1 MSQEKDD
8 ISKMLMEV
16 GATAEIVGVS
26 KLTEILKHIQKSQ
39 KELTIEEYDKAMFII
54 NIVCETYS
62 MSLEDFY
69 SNKRKNNRRY
79 ALGSVFYIL
88 YKKYDCDNEQ
98 ISFITNKP
106 FPLISILIKEIKEM
120 SRTHPFE
127 KQILS
132 KLDNI
137 LLKLENN

>member
-1 MSQEKDD
+1 MSQEKSD

-16 GATAEIVGVS
+16 GVTAEIVGVT
-26 KLTEILKHIQKSQ
+26 KLTEILKDIQKSQ
-39 KELTIEEYDKAMFII
+39 KDLTIEEYDKAMSII
-54 NIVCETYS
+54 NVVCETYS

-88 YKKYDCDNEQ
+88 YKKENFDYEK
-98 ISFITNKP
+98 ISFITKKP

-120 SRTHPFE
+120 RKTHPFD

-132 KLDNI
+132 KLDTI
-137 LLKLENN
+137 LLKLENK

>member
-1 MSQEKDD
+1 MNQEKDD

-39 KELTIEEYDKAMFII
+39 KDLTIEEYDKAMLII

-62 MSLEDFY
+62 MTLEDFY

-88 YKKYDCDNEQ
+88 YKKESFDYEK
-98 ISFITNKP
+98 ISFITKKP

-132 KLDNI
+132 KLDDI

>member
-26 KLTEILKHIQKSQ
+26 KLTEILKNIQKST
-39 KELTIEEYDKAMFII
+39 KDLTIEEYDKAMFII

-88 YKKYDCDNEQ
+88 YKKYDFDYEK
-98 ISFITNKP
+98 ISFITKKP

-132 KLDNI
+132 KLDDI

>member
-69 SNKRKNNRRY
+69 STKRKNNRRY

-88 YKKYDCDNEQ
+88 YKKYDFDYEK
-98 ISFITNKP
+98 ISFITKKP

>member
-1 MSQEKDD
+1 MSQEKSD
-8 ISKMLMEV
+8 ILKMLMEV
-16 GATAEIVGVS
+16 GATAEIVGVT
-26 KLTEILKHIQKSQ
+26 KLTEILKDIQKTQ
-39 KELTIEEYDKAMFII
+39 KDLTIEEYEKAMSII
-54 NIVCETYS
+54 NVVCETYS

-88 YKKYDCDNEQ
+88 YKKENFDYEK
-98 ISFITNKP
+98 ISFITKKP

-120 SRTHPFE
+120 SKTHPFE

-132 KLDNI
+132 KLDTI
-137 LLKLENN
+137 LLKLENK

>member
-1 MSQEKDD
+1 MSQEKSD
-8 ISKMLMEV
+8 ILKMLMEV
-16 GATAEIVGVS
+16 GTTAEIVGVT
-26 KLTEILKHIQKSQ
+26 KLTEILKDIQKTQ
-39 KELTIEEYDKAMFII
+39 KDLTIEEYEKAMSII
-54 NIVCETYS
+54 NVVCETYS

-88 YKKYDCDNEQ
+88 YKKENFDYEK
-98 ISFITNKP
+98 ISFITKKP

>member
-1 MSQEKDD
+1 MSQEKSD
-8 ISKMLMEV
+8 ILKMLMEV
-16 GATAEIVGVS
+16 GTTAEIVGVT
-26 KLTEILKHIQKSQ
+26 KLTEILKDIQKTQ
-39 KELTIEEYDKAMFII
+39 KDLTIEEYEKAMSII
-54 NIVCETYS
+54 NVVCETYS

-88 YKKYDCDNEQ
+88 YKKENFDYEK
-98 ISFITNKP
+98 ISFITKKP

-120 SRTHPFE
+120 SKTHPFE

-132 KLDNI
+132 KLDTI

>member
-1 MSQEKDD
+1 MSQEKSD
-8 ISKMLMEV
+8 ILKMLMEV
-16 GATAEIVGVS
+16 GTTAEIVGVT
-26 KLTEILKHIQKSQ
+26 KLTEILKDIQKTQ
-39 KELTIEEYDKAMFII
+39 KDLTIEEYEKAMSII
-54 NIVCETYS
+54 NVVCETYS

-88 YKKYDCDNEQ
+88 YKKENFDYEK
-98 ISFITNKP
+98 ISFITKKP

-120 SRTHPFE
+120 SKTHPFE

-132 KLDNI
+132 KLDTI
-137 LLKLENN
+137 LLKLENK

>member
-1 MSQEKDD
+1 MNQEKDD

-39 KELTIEEYDKAMFII
+39 KDLTIEEYDKAMLII

-62 MSLEDFY
+62 MTLEDFY

-88 YKKYDCDNEQ
+88 YKKESFDYEK
-98 ISFITNKP
+98 ISFITKKP

-137 LLKLENN
+137 LLKLENY

>member
-1 MSQEKDD
+1 MNQEKDD

-39 KELTIEEYDKAMFII
+39 KDLTIEEYDKAMLII

-62 MSLEDFY
+62 MTLEDFY

-88 YKKYDCDNEQ
+88 YKKESFDYEK
-98 ISFITNKP
+98 ISFITKKP

>member
-1 MSQEKDD
+1 MNQEKDD

-39 KELTIEEYDKAMFII
+39 KDLTIEEYDKAMLII

-62 MSLEDFY
+62 MTLEDFY

-88 YKKYDCDNEQ
+88 YKKESFDYEK
-98 ISFITNKP
+98 ISFITKKP

-127 KQILS
+127 KQILL

>member
-1 MSQEKDD
+1 MSQEKSD
-8 ISKMLMEV
+8 ILKMLMEV
-16 GATAEIVGVS
+16 GTTAEIVGVS
-26 KLTEILKHIQKSQ
+26 KLTEILKDIQKTQ
-39 KELTIEEYDKAMFII
+39 KDLTIEEYERAMRII
-54 NIVCETYS
+54 NLTCETYS

-88 YKKYDCDNEQ
+88 YKKEGFDYEK
-98 ISFITNKP
+98 ISFITKKP

-120 SRTHPFE
+120 SKTHPFE

-132 KLDNI
+132 KLDTI
-137 LLKLENN
+137 LLKLENS

>member
-1 MSQEKDD
+1 MNQEKDN

-62 MSLEDFY
+62 MTLEDFY

-79 ALGSVFYIL
+79 ALGSVFYICS
-88 YKKYDCDNEQ
+88 KAAVPK
-98 ISFITNKP
+98 
-106 FPLISILIKEIKEM
+106 
-120 SRTHPFE
+120 
-127 KQILS
+127 S
-132 KLDNI
+132 KLCRNFRMVSR
-137 LLKLENN
+137 LLTLFYIRYLHSVTV

>member
-1 MSQEKDD
+1 MNQEKDD

-39 KELTIEEYDKAMFII
+39 KDLTIEEYDKAMLII

-62 MSLEDFY
+62 MTLEDFY

-88 YKKYDCDNEQ
+88 YKKESFDYEK
-98 ISFITNKP
+98 ISFITKKP

-137 LLKLENN
+137 LLKLEKN

>member
-16 GATAEIVGVS
+16 GATAEIVGIA
-26 KLTEILKHIQKSQ
+26 KLTEILKDIQKTQ
-39 KELTIEEYDKAMFII
+39 KDLTIEEYEKAMSII
-54 NIVCETYS
+54 GVVCETYA

-88 YKKYDCDNEQ
+88 YKKQSFDYEK
-98 ISFITNKP
+98 ISFITKKP

-132 KLDNI
+132 KLDDI

>member
-62 MSLEDFY
+62 MSLQDFY

-88 YKKYDCDNEQ
+88 YKKYDFDYDK
-98 ISFITNKP
+98 ISFITKKP

>member
-1 MSQEKDD
+1 MSQEKSD
-8 ISKMLMEV
+8 ILKMLMEV
-16 GATAEIVGVS
+16 GATAEIVGVT
-26 KLTEILKHIQKSQ
+26 KLTEILKDIQKTQ
-39 KELTIEEYDKAMFII
+39 KDLTIEEYEKAMSII
-54 NIVCETYS
+54 NVVCETYS

-88 YKKYDCDNEQ
+88 YKKENFDYEK
-98 ISFITNKP
+98 ISFITKKP

-120 SRTHPFE
+120 SKTHPFE

-132 KLDNI
+132 KLDTI